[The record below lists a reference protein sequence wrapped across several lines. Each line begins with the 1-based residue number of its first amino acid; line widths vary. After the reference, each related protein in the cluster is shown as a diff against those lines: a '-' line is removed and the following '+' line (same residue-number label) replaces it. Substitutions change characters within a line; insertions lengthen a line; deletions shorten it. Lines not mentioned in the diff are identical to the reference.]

1 MKTIN
6 PQIPNSGFQWKKW
19 LKWTFIVLAIIIVL
33 VIIAGLVGWLYFNST
48 LLNFEKD
55 YAENKEI
62 KEMTIDGY
70 TFADRNRNS
79 KLDIYEDDRRSVEER
94 AENLLSLMTLEEKIH
109 LLKGSGIASLIGKT
123 NANEGIPAAAGT
135 IVATPRL
142 GIPTVYLSDGP
153 AGLRIEPNREGQNR
167 TYFCTAFPIGTLLSS
182 TWDVNLV
189 EEVGESMGNEAME
202 YGIDVIL
209 APGAN
214 IHRHPLCGRNFEYYS
229 EDPVLTGNIGAAIVN
244 GIESKGIGASIK
256 HFAVNNQETA
266 RYFNDAKVS
275 ERALR
280 EIYLKGFEIMVKKS
294 QPWTVMSS
302 YNKVNGTFTSES
314 KYLLSDIL
322 RKEWGFKGVV
332 MSDWFGGQN
341 APAQI
346 SAGNDLLEPGTKKQ
360 WDALIEAQKS
370 GELSVADIDTSAKR
384 ILKLI
389 LGSRK
394 MKNYKYGNNPDLK
407 KHAEIS
413 RRSASD
419 GMVLLKND
427 STLPLTS
434 GKNVALFGV
443 TSYDFIVGG
452 TGSGDVNEAYF
463 ISLEDGLKNVGFKT
477 NEIAKLAFDDHKAA
491 NKKAFTRPQGLSA
504 MINPYSPPQIIY
516 NNELV
521 RKIVKSAD
529 VGIIT
534 IGRNSGEGGDRV
546 EKDDFLLTQQEKDM
560 IKMVCN
566 AFHEVKKKVIV
577 VLNIG
582 GVIETASWKD
592 GPDAILCAW
601 QGGQEGGN
609 AVADIL
615 SGRVNPSGK
624 LPMTFPVL
632 LNDHASNANFPLDG
646 EPLSITSL
654 LFPQQKS
661 ENVKN
666 IKNKGFTNYEEG
678 IYVGYRH
685 FDKANLPVS
694 FPFGFGLSYTSF
706 EYSNYNVVLKGDTIN
721 IEMKIKNTGR
731 YPGKDVV
738 QVYVTKV
745 MTDIDRPVQE
755 LKVFHKTR
763 KLEPM
768 ETESLILK
776 IPLQDLSFWDEKA
789 RDWKLEKGTYTIK
802 SGSSSKDIKVSG
814 NIELDNL

>member
-123 NANEGIPAAAGT
+123 NANEGIPGAAGT